1 MQALRQFSIPI
12 KGLKTGLHE
21 FKFEIDQEFFKS
33 FENSPVKSGL
43 LNCALAFDKKDDHIL
58 LNFETQG
65 SVVTTCDRC
74 TSKINLPLSSDYEII
89 VKYGEGNNEME
100 EVYYL
105 DPDAHEINV
114 ASLIYEQIVL
124 ALPMI
129 KVYDC
134 EVDDPRPCNVE
145 ILSILSEESEQ
156 ASNPLGDAL
165 KNLKIDKND

>member
-21 FKFEIDQEFFKS
+21 FKFEIDQDFFKS

-43 LNCALAFDKKDDHIL
+43 LNCVLAFDKKDDHIL
-58 LNFETQG
+58 LNFETSG
-65 SVVTTCDRC
+65 SVKTTCDRC
-74 TSKINLPLSSDYEII
+74 TSQIDLPISSEYEII
-89 VKYGEGNNEME
+89 VKYGEENNELE

-105 DPDAHEINV
+105 EPDAHEINV

-124 ALPMI
+124 ALPLI

-134 EVDDPRPCNVE
+134 EVDEPRPCNFD
-145 ILSILSEESEQ
+145 ILSILSEESEA